1 MGVSGTAGISSS
13 VVALGG
19 IKSSL
24 PRLRGSM
31 MSYETELYGFL
42 NRMTKY
48 RVYQIRYQA
57 VTDYSDD
64 RHVSI
69 PADKLPALAGVA
81 SRVQAITSGTY
92 VAGHWHRELER
103 SLFYSVHTSSCQPE
117 HVKEYRAP
125 TWNWVSVNGCTR
137 WEFRGT
143 TSSLKLQAL

>member
-24 PRLRGSM
+24 PWLRGSM

-57 VTDYSDD
+57 VTDYSD

-92 VAGHWHRELER
+92 VACHWHRELER
-103 SLFYSVHTSSCQPE
+103 SLF
-117 HVKEYRAP
+117 
-125 TWNWVSVNGCTR
+125 
-137 WEFRGT
+137 
-143 TSSLKLQAL
+143 